1 MLKRLSI
8 KSKFLLML
16 LAVSIASLV
25 TISLLAFVR
34 TGDALSDAAVE
45 KLTNQRIVQ
54 ASRVTEYLQT
64 VEHQAETMSQDRM
77 VIEAMLEFR
86 IGFAQL
92 ESDET
97 TPEQEEAMDSFYHLL
112 LSELGAESSPAAVEL
127 HHPTGNAGRYL
138 QRAYVL
144 PDVEV
149 PAAVDSV
156 ADGTFYDR
164 VHERFHPPL
173 RNFIETFRHYDL
185 FLVDATTHDVV
196 YTVNKEI
203 DYGTNLATGPY
214 ANTPLAEAVDAA
226 LRQAEPGDASFEDFA
241 FYRPSGDAPA
251 AFVSSPI
258 VAGGSVIGVLVMQLS
273 DAEINRVATVDGRWV
288 EAGFGRS
295 GETYLV
301 GSDQLMRSQAR
312 MLVEAPD
319 DFLTQTVAAGLNAA
333 AATRIREQGTAV
345 LLQPVGTDA
354 VSQALLGNSATGSAV
369 NYRGVEVLT
378 SYGPLEFEGLDWVI
392 VAEVELD
399 EARGPQRDL
408 QRDLLVAASLIVL
421 VVTGLAVFLA
431 SRFVRPISKLLAW
444 AKAVADGDTEAVL
457 DLRSTDEFGDLG
469 HSFQSMVTAM
479 NAERDLLIESNRQN
493 NKLLGSLMP
502 DSVAQ
507 RLRDGEQN
515 IVDTHPDVVV
525 IDAKVTGYRQA
536 TRSMSSEE
544 SFETVSE
551 LISTFDEIAAEYSI
565 QKIKIVSDSY
575 LAVCGLVEK
584 RLDQERLALSFV
596 AELEKAVE
604 RFSLANGLELGLR
617 AGISSGSAEAGI
629 VGTTNPMFEVL
640 GEPVEEAIQLA
651 SRAEPGEVLVGDAVQ
666 ETLADSFEFQPHS
679 DGVWAVAGRGGVN
692 Q

>member
-1 MLKRLSI
+1 
-8 KSKFLLML
+8 ML

-97 TPEQEEAMDSFYHLL
+97 TPEQQEEMDNFYHTLL
-112 LSELGAESSPAAVEL
+112 TELGAESSPAAVEL

-138 QRAYVL
+138 QRAYIM
-144 PDVEV
+144 PGADE
-149 PAAVDSV
+149 PALVDSV

-173 RNFIETFRHYDL
+173 RNFVDTFRHYDL
-185 FLVDATTHDVV
+185 FLVDATTHNIV
-196 YTVNKEI
+196 YTVGKEI

-214 ANTPLAEAVDAA
+214 ANTPLATAVDAA
-226 LRQAEPGDASFEDFA
+226 LRQAEPGDASFADFA
-241 FYRPSGDAPA
+241 FYRPSGDQPA
-251 AFVSSPI
+251 AFVASPI
-258 VAGGSVIGVLVMQLS
+258 VAGGSVIGVLVLQLS
-273 DAEINRVATVDGRWV
+273 DAEITRVSTVEGQWS
-288 EAGFGRS
+288 EAGFGET

-301 GSDQLMRSQAR
+301 GNDLLMRSQAR
-312 MLVEAPD
+312 LLVED
-319 DFLTQTVAAGLNAA
+319 QDRFISETIAAGLSKAEAA
-333 AATRIREQGTAV
+333 LINEHGSAV
-345 LLQPVGTDA
+345 LLQPVATEA
-354 VSQALLGNSATGSAV
+354 VAQAQLGNSATGVST
-369 NYRGVEVLT
+369 NYRGAEVLT

-408 QRDLLVAASLIVL
+408 QRDLLIAASLIVL
-421 VVTGLAVFLA
+421 VVTALAVLLA
-431 SRFVRPISKLLAW
+431 SRFVRPIGKLLDW
-444 AKAVADGDTEAVL
+444 ARAVTDGDTDVEL
-457 DLRSTDEFGDLG
+457 DLRSADEFGDLG
-469 HSFQSMVTAM
+469 HSFQSMVTSM
-479 NAERDLLIESNRQN
+479 KAERDLLIESNRQN
-493 NKLLGSLMP
+493 KKLLGSMMP

-507 RLRDGEQN
+507 RLRDGEQD
-515 IVDTHPDVVV
+515 IVDTHPDVVI
-525 IDAKVTGYRQA
+525 IDAKVTGYGKA
-536 TRSMSSEE
+536 TRSMTPAE

-551 LISTFDEIAAEYSI
+551 LISTFDEIAAEFSI

-604 RFSLANGLELGLR
+604 RFSLANGMELGLR
-617 AGISSGSAEAGI
+617 AGISTGSAEAGI

-651 SRAEPGEVLVGDAVQ
+651 SRAEPGQILVATAVQ
-666 ETLADSFEFQPHS
+666 ETLADAFDFEPHS
-679 DGVWAVAGRGGVN
+679 DGVWVVADRSGVS